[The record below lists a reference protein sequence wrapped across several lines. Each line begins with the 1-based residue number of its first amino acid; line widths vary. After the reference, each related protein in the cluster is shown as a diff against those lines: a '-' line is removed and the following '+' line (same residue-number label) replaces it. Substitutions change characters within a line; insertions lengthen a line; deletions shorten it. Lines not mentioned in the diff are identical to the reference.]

1 MKEYQKFLIAFGCGL
16 LIMAGLFASFW
27 IGRKAA
33 QKSDILP
40 VKVDSVVVIVRD
52 TIREKYPVY
61 LTKEVVRTELLKVT
75 DTLRVSDTLYQ
86 AVEIERK
93 TYESDDYR
101 AVVSGW
107 HPSLDEIAVFPKTIY
122 VQTEV
127 QAQQPKKR
135 VRLGWGITAGPGAV
149 WNPTDGVRFG
159 VGATAGLTLNF

>member
-1 MKEYQKFLIAFGCGL
+1 
-16 LIMAGLFASFW
+16 MADYRMILRAAAAGAVAVVLLFASFW
-27 IGRKAA
+27 IGRETA
-33 QKSDILP
+33 QKLDILP
-40 VKVDSVVVIVRD
+40 VSVQTDTLIIRD

-61 LTKEVVRTELLKVT
+61 LTKYVDRVELVKVT
-75 DTLRVSDTLYQ
+75 DTLRIADTLYQ
-86 AVEIERK
+86 AVEIEKRE
-93 TYESDDYR
+93 YAGDDYR

-127 QAQQPKKR
+127 QTQEPRKR

-149 WNPTDGVRFG
+149 WNPQDGVRFG

>member
-1 MKEYQKFLIAFGCGL
+1 MILRAAGVGAL
-16 LIMAGLFASFW
+16 LVLLLGFAFW
-27 IGRKAA
+27 IGRRTAPKLPN
-33 QKSDILP
+33 LP
-40 VKVDSVVVIVRD
+40 VKVDSVVVVVRD

-61 LTKEVVRTELLKVT
+61 LTKEIVRTELLKVT

-93 TYESDDYR
+93 TYESEDYR

-122 VQTEV
+122 VQTEATI
-127 QAQQPKKR
+127 QEPRKR

-149 WNPTDGVRFG
+149 WNPQDGVRFG